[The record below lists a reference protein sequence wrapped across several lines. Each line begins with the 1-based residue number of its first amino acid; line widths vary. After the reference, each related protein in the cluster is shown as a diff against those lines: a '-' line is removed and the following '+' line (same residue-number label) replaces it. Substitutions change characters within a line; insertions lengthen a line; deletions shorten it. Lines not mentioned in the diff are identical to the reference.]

1 MSRISSRDAPDT
13 ETLMLTTGQN
23 ARAGRIAPQKDVGR
37 IVPSVKYF
45 TQSGMNGAYKTP
57 GPATFADCREILSRG
72 IIMRT
77 LITALALAAI
87 LATSAVAKTP
97 RPKEVRVQHNTFL
110 SHNAVNRSSTQIK
123 SNCRFD
129 RGETDPDPRIRFQ
142 LVRDCRDWE
151 YEE

>member
-1 MSRISSRDAPDT
+1 M
-13 ETLMLTTGQN
+13 
-23 ARAGRIAPQKDVGR
+23 K
-37 IVPSVKYF
+37 
-45 TQSGMNGAYKTP
+45 
-57 GPATFADCREILSRG
+57 
-72 IIMRT
+72 T
-77 LITALALAAI
+77 LITILAVTAI

-97 RPKEVRVQHNTFL
+97 RPKEVRIQHNSSV
-110 SHNAVNRSSTQIK
+110 SHNAVTPSFTQIK

>member
-1 MSRISSRDAPDT
+1 M
-13 ETLMLTTGQN
+13 
-23 ARAGRIAPQKDVGR
+23 K
-37 IVPSVKYF
+37 
-45 TQSGMNGAYKTP
+45 
-57 GPATFADCREILSRG
+57 
-72 IIMRT
+72 T
-77 LITALALAAI
+77 LITALAVTAI
-87 LATSAVAKTP
+87 LATSAVAKPP

>member
-1 MSRISSRDAPDT
+1 MRTHPA
-13 ETLMLTTGQN
+13 
-23 ARAGRIAPQKDVGR
+23 
-37 IVPSVKYF
+37 SVKYF
-45 TQSGMNGAYKTP
+45 TQHSINGAYKTP
-57 GPATFADCREILSRG
+57 GSATFADRREILLRG

-97 RPKEVRVQHNTFL
+97 RPKEVRVQHNTFV
-110 SHNAVNRSSTQIK
+110 SHNAVRQSATQIK